1 MEFLGRETAGPA
13 VEQPRLACSRSP
25 SRCATPGGK
34 GRVLARPGWA
44 GAKEV
49 PFDVTRRDNGEKRTF
64 QLRRVAAQLSE
75 AVILMLVIM
84 LAGCGYEFGTGAKP
98 GAAYGL
104 RLAVPVFHNDTFE
117 PILDKRVTEMVR
129 RQFLQADGLTLVND
143 VGGASLA
150 VVGRITGYG
159 LSPISFRQG
168 PGTTENRVTIVA
180 TVLLQDT
187 ATKKT
192 VWAEG
197 YVRSAEFFQTADLAL
212 NRARQDRAT
221 EEAAQAMAEDI
232 VSRVLE
238 VYSSGELK

>member
-1 MEFLGRETAGPA
+1 MERSPTRKSPTGPA
-13 VEQPRLACSRSP
+13 AGYPHRLRLRRLACR
-25 SRCATPGGK
+25 R
-34 GRVLARPGWA
+34 W
-44 GAKEV
+44 GA
-49 PFDVTRRDNGEKRTF
+49 PTGVTREYNAGKKTV
-64 QLRRVAAQLSE
+64 QLLRVAGRLRE
-75 AVILMLVIM
+75 AVILTLVIM
-84 LAGCGYEFGTGAKP
+84 LAGCGYEFGTSAKP

-117 PILDKRVTEMVR
+117 PVLDKRVTEMVR

-143 VGGASLA
+143 VGAASLA
-150 VVGRITGYG
+150 IVGRITGYG

-187 ATKKT
+187 ATKKI
-192 VWAEG
+192 VWSEG
-197 YVRSAEFFQTADLAL
+197 YARSAEFFQTADLAL

>member
-1 MEFLGRETAGPA
+1 MKFLGRETAGPA

-25 SRCATPGGK
+25 SRCAAS
-34 GRVLARPGWA
+34 GR
-44 GAKEV
+44 
-49 PFDVTRRDNGEKRTF
+49 PFAVTRRTNGERRTF
-64 QLRRVAAQLSE
+64 QLLRVARRLSE

-84 LAGCGYEFGTGAKP
+84 LTGCGYEFGTGAKP

-143 VGGASLA
+143 VGAASLA
-150 VVGRITGYG
+150 IVGRITGYG

-168 PGTTENRVTIVA
+168 PGTTENRVTIAA
-180 TVLLQDT
+180 TVSLQDT

-197 YVRSAEFFQTADLAL
+197 YVRSAEFFQTADLAS